1 VKIIKYVLMPL
12 IVIALLGFF
21 LIQNHAVQ
29 DRLFKNVVSELIP
42 STTNEIFLDDA
53 LSVAVCGS
61 RAPLPS
67 PNRAETCLLVQA
79 GTSKFIIDS
88 GEGSAANLQ
97 RWGID
102 YTDLEAVILSHL
114 HSDHISDMPAIQFQ
128 SWLGGRKEHLPV
140 LGPIG
145 TASTIEGFRLAY
157 ELDASYRSEHHGSI
171 LPIEAYGYD
180 VVEFDGDSAL
190 IFENKDTKITAFRV
204 DHSPIDPSYAFK
216 VEYKDRSMVISGDTV
231 ALDVMVEYSKGVDV
245 LLHDA
250 LAKPLIQTMEK
261 VADESD
267 NKVLSKVLFDIQ
279 DYHATT
285 VEVAE
290 IAKKANVNL
299 LVYYHLIPAPRNYVS
314 EQMFLRGVDDIFSN
328 YHVSED
334 GTLVSM
340 PAGSQE
346 ILIDTIN

>member
-1 VKIIKYVLMPL
+1 MPL

-102 YTDLEAVILSHL
+102 YADLEAVILSHL
-114 HSDHISDMPAIQFQ
+114 HSDHISDMPEIQFQ
-128 SWLGGRKEHLPV
+128 SWLGGRKERLPV
-140 LGPIG
+140 LGPVG

-204 DHSPIDPSYAFK
+204 DHSPVDPSYAFK

-231 ALDVMVEYSKGVDV
+231 ALNVMVEYSKGVDV

-261 VADESD
+261 VAEESD
-267 NKVLSKVLFDIQ
+267 NKVLSKILFDIQ

-290 IAKKANVNL
+290 IAKKADVNL

-314 EQMFLRGVDDIFSN
+314 EQMFLRGVDEIFSN
-328 YHVSED
+328 YHVSQD
-334 GTLVSM
+334 GTLVSL
-340 PAGSQE
+340 PAESDK
-346 ILIDTIN
+346 IFIDLID

>member
-1 VKIIKYVLMPL
+1 MPL

-290 IAKKANVNL
+290 IAKKADVNL

>member
-1 VKIIKYVLMPL
+1 MPL

-21 LIQNHAVQ
+21 LIQNHTVQ
-29 DRLFKNVVSELIP
+29 DRLFKNFVSELIP

-114 HSDHISDMPAIQFQ
+114 HSDHISDMPEIQFQ
-128 SWLGGRKEHLPV
+128 SWLGGRKERLPV
-140 LGPIG
+140 LGPVG

-180 VVEFDGDSAL
+180 VIEFDGDSAL

-204 DHSPIDPSYAFK
+204 DHSPVDPSYAFK

-231 ALDVMVEYSKGVDV
+231 ALNVMVEYSKGVDV

-314 EQMFLRGVDDIFSN
+314 EQMFLRGVSDIFSN
-328 YHVSED
+328 YYVSED

-340 PAGSQE
+340 PAGSEE

>member
-1 VKIIKYVLMPL
+1 M
-12 IVIALLGFF
+12 
-21 LIQNHAVQ
+21 
-29 DRLFKNVVSELIP
+29 
-42 STTNEIFLDDA
+42 
-53 LSVAVCGS
+53 AVCGS

-114 HSDHISDMPAIQFQ
+114 HSDHISDMPEIQFQ

-140 LGPIG
+140 LGPVG

-204 DHSPIDPSYAFK
+204 DHSPVDPSYAFK
-216 VEYKDRSMVISGDTV
+216 VVYKDRSMVISGDTV
-231 ALDVMVEYSKGVDV
+231 ALNVMVEYSKGVDV

-250 LAKPLIQTMEK
+250 LAKPLIQTMEVILK
-261 VADESD
+261 IEFE
-267 NKVLSKVLFDIQ
+267 LSSETNMLPSLRKSGVTGVPQ
-279 DYHATT
+279 DSSPCSQPSM
-285 VEVAE
+285 
-290 IAKKANVNL
+290 N
-299 LVYYHLIPAPRNYVS
+299 VS
-314 EQMFLRGVDDIFSN
+314 EEITSPFSN
-328 YHVSED
+328 FINS
-334 GTLVSM
+334 TL
-340 PAGSQE
+340 
-346 ILIDTIN
+346 

>member
-1 VKIIKYVLMPL
+1 MPL

-21 LIQNHAVQ
+21 LIQNHVVQ

-204 DHSPIDPSYAFK
+204 DHSPVDPSYAFK

-328 YHVSED
+328 YYVSED

-340 PAGSQE
+340 PAGSEE
-346 ILIDTIN
+346 ILIGTIN

>member
-1 VKIIKYVLMPL
+1 MPL

-190 IFENKDTKITAFRV
+190 IFENKYTKITAFRV
-204 DHSPIDPSYAFK
+204 DHSPVDPSYAFK

>member
-1 VKIIKYVLMPL
+1 MPL

-346 ILIDTIN
+346 ILIDTNN

>member
-1 VKIIKYVLMPL
+1 MPL

-204 DHSPIDPSYAFK
+204 DHSPVDPSYAFK

-328 YHVSED
+328 YYVSED

-340 PAGSQE
+340 PAGSEE
-346 ILIDTIN
+346 ILIGTIN

>member
-1 VKIIKYVLMPL
+1 MPL

-29 DRLFKNVVSELIP
+29 DRLFKNFVSELIP

-114 HSDHISDMPAIQFQ
+114 HSDHISDMPEIQFQ

-140 LGPIG
+140 LGPVG

-204 DHSPIDPSYAFK
+204 DHSPVDPSYAFK

-231 ALDVMVEYSKGVDV
+231 ALNVMVEYSKGVDV

-314 EQMFLRGVDDIFSN
+314 EQMFLRGVSDIFSN
-328 YHVSED
+328 YYVSED

-340 PAGSQE
+340 PAGSEE

>member
-1 VKIIKYVLMPL
+1 MPL

-114 HSDHISDMPAIQFQ
+114 HSDHISDMPEIQFQ

-140 LGPIG
+140 LGPVG

-204 DHSPIDPSYAFK
+204 DHSPVDPSYAFK
-216 VEYKDRSMVISGDTV
+216 VVYKDRSMVISGDTV
-231 ALDVMVEYSKGVDV
+231 ALNVMVEYSKGVDV

-314 EQMFLRGVDDIFSN
+314 EQMFLRGVSDIFSN
-328 YHVSED
+328 YYVSED

-340 PAGSQE
+340 PAGSEE

>member
-1 VKIIKYVLMPL
+1 MPL

>member
-1 VKIIKYVLMPL
+1 MPL

-204 DHSPIDPSYAFK
+204 DHSPVDPSYAFK

-267 NKVLSKVLFDIQ
+267 NKVLTKVLFDIQ

-290 IAKKANVNL
+290 IAKKSNVNL

-340 PAGSQE
+340 PAGSEE